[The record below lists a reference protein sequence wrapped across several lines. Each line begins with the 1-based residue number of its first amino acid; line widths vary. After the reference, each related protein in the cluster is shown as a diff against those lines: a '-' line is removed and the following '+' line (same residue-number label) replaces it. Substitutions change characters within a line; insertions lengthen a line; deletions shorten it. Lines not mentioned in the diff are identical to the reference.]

1 MAEIAAGGA
10 ALPAVSLA
18 RRVTVI
24 GAGVAGL
31 AAACSLVENGVEV
44 VIHEAAKAA
53 GGRCRSYFDPLLNCR
68 IDNGNH
74 LLLSGNHAAMGYL
87 RRVGM
92 VESLTG
98 PDTPVF
104 PFIDVANGAHWALRI
119 NTGRLPWWIFSKARR
134 VPETAARDYLAL
146 LKLRWAGFD
155 DLVEPLLGGAGVLYR
170 NLLEPLAIAALNTMP
185 DVASAAPLRAVVAET
200 IERGGA
206 QSVPRFPR
214 VGLSESFIDPAIAWL
229 QARGADIR
237 LGSRVAEIMQG
248 EKTVLAVPAW
258 VAAELLP
265 GLSVPDQHEAIFN
278 LHFKCRI
285 DPGEAAFWGLVGGVA
300 EWVFAKGEIL
310 SVTVSA
316 ANRYAEMSNEDLAA
330 RVWQDLRR
338 AFGLPS
344 EIPVHRVVREK
355 RATFAATPAMLRKRP
370 GALTAH
376 ADVVLAGDWTDTG
389 LPATIEGAIRSGNK
403 AADVMLRAMR

>member
-1 MAEIAAGGA
+1 MG
-10 ALPAVSLA
+10 
-18 RRVTVI
+18 RVKVI

-31 AAACSLVENGVEV
+31 AAACSLVENGVDV
-44 VIHEAAKAA
+44 VICEAAKAA

-74 LLLSGNHAAMGYL
+74 LLLSGNYAAMQYL

-92 VESLTG
+92 LNSLTG
-98 PDTPVF
+98 PDMPVF
-104 PFIDVANGAHWALRI
+104 PFVDMASGAHWALRM
-119 NTGRLPWWIFSKARR
+119 NTGRLPWWVFSQARR
-134 VPETAARDYLAL
+134 VPGTVAMDYLAL
-146 LKLRWAGFD
+146 LKLRRAGLD
-155 DLVEPLLGGAGVLYR
+155 DLVEPLVGGTRVLYH

-206 QSVPRFPR
+206 QSIPRFPR
-214 VGLSESFIDPAIAWL
+214 VGLSESFIDPAIEWL
-229 QARGADIR
+229 QARGVDIR
-237 LGSRVAEIMQG
+237 FGSRVTEIIPG

-258 VAAELLP
+258 MATELLP
-265 GLSVPDQHEAIFN
+265 GLIVPDEHEAIFN

-316 ANRYAEMSNEDLAA
+316 ANRYAEMSNEDLVA
-330 RVWQDLRR
+330 RVWQDLRV
-338 AFGLPS
+338 AFGLPV
-344 EIPVHRVVREK
+344 EIPLHRVVREK
-355 RATFAATPAMLRKRP
+355 RATFLANPAMLRKRP
-370 GALTAH
+370 GTVTANR
-376 ADVVLAGDWTDTG
+376 DVVLAGDWTDTG

-403 AADVMLRAMR
+403 AADAMLRAMR

>member
-1 MAEIAAGGA
+1 MAKIAAGGT
-10 ALPAVSLA
+10 ALSAV
-18 RRVTVI
+18 RVVVV

-31 AAACSLVENGVEV
+31 AAACSLVEAGVEV
-44 VIHEAAKAA
+44 VVHEAAKAA

-74 LLLSGNHAAMGYL
+74 LLLSGNYAVMAYL

-92 VESLTG
+92 LESLTG
-98 PDTPVF
+98 PDNPVF
-104 PFIDVANGAHWALRI
+104 PFVDVASGAHWALRI
-119 NTGRLPWWIFSKARR
+119 NAGRLPWWVFSKARR
-134 VPETAARDYLAL
+134 VPGTSVQDYLAL
-146 LKLRWAGFD
+146 LKLRKAGLD
-155 DLVEPLLGGAGVLYR
+155 DIVEPLVGGAGALYR

-206 QSVPRFPR
+206 HSVPRFPR

-237 LGSRVAEIMQG
+237 FGSRVAEILPS
-248 EKTVLAVPAW
+248 EKTVLAVPPYA
-258 VAAELLP
+258 AAELLP
-265 GLSVPDQHEAIFN
+265 GLIVPDEHEAIFN
-278 LHFKCRI
+278 LHFKCQI
-285 DPGEAAFWGLVGGVA
+285 DPGEAGFWGLVGGVA
-300 EWVFAKGEIL
+300 EWAFAKGEIL

-330 RVWQDLRR
+330 RVWQDLRI
-338 AFGLPS
+338 AFGVPA
-344 EIPVHRVVREK
+344 EIPLHRIVREK

-370 GALTAH
+370 GTVTG
-376 ADVVLAGDWTDTG
+376 DENVVLAGDWTDTG

-403 AADVMLRAMR
+403 AAAAMLRAMR